1 MMRSAWYSGI
11 VLTILTGC
19 EQTPPAQP
27 VEKPAPAAATERV
40 PPAEDQP
47 VADKTNTFPPAEQT
61 PEVTRAVKP
70 AAANAKLRTQAEGEV
85 DPFSDAPVA
94 GTPPE
99 AFVFAQPPSI
109 VPPVL
114 LTTAEAQTCPVVV
127 GDQFPHLSLPKL
139 NGGEA
144 QSPFQPP
151 LSKPTVI
158 FFWTPDNPYAQE
170 ALFDVNDLLGARAD
184 DLGVQV
190 LGVCVADS
198 TEAAKALL
206 AGEPVEFENY
216 WDAKGAEYAKVAG
229 SPPPRI
235 YLLDDA
241 GKILWFDL
249 EFSRGTR
256 RELIQAIK
264 FLVSQRKAG

>member
-1 MMRSAWYSGI
+1 MMRSAWLGGM

-19 EQTPPAQP
+19 EQAPPAKP
-27 VEKPAPAAATERV
+27 VEERAPVAATERAPTAEKQPNADKV
-40 PPAEDQP
+40 DAPPPADET
-47 VADKTNTFPPAEQT
+47 TNEAPA
-61 PEVTRAVKP
+61 AKP
-70 AAANAKLRTQAEGEV
+70 AAANAKLKTQAEGEL
-85 DPFSDAPVA
+85 DPFSDAPIA

-114 LTTAEAQTCPVVV
+114 LTTAESQTCPVVV
-127 GDQFPHLSLPKL
+127 GDQFPNLSLPKL
-139 NGGEA
+139 AGGEA

-151 LSKPTVI
+151 LARPTVV
-158 FFWTPDNPYAQE
+158 FFWTADNPYAQQS
-170 ALFDVNDLLGARAD
+170 LYDLNDLLGSRAD
-184 DLGVQV
+184 ELGIQV

-198 TEAAKALL
+198 AEGGQALL
-206 AGEPVEFENY
+206 AGEPVQFENY
-216 WDAKGAEYAKVAG
+216 LDTKGAGFAKVAG

>member
-1 MMRSAWYSGI
+1 VEERA
-11 VLTILTGC
+11 
-19 EQTPPAQP
+19 P
-27 VEKPAPAAATERV
+27 VAATERAPTAEKQPNADKV
-40 PPAEDQP
+40 DAPPPADET
-47 VADKTNTFPPAEQT
+47 TNEAPA
-61 PEVTRAVKP
+61 AKP
-70 AAANAKLRTQAEGEV
+70 AAANAKLKTQAEGEV
-85 DPFSDAPVA
+85 DPFSDAPIA

-114 LTTAEAQTCPVVV
+114 LTTAEGQTCPVVV
-127 GDQFPHLSLPKL
+127 GDQFPNLSLPKL
-139 NGGEA
+139 AGGEA
-144 QSPFQPP
+144 ESPFQPP
-151 LSKPTVI
+151 LSKPTVV

-170 ALFDVNDLLGARAD
+170 ALFDVNDLIGTRAE
-184 DLGVQV
+184 DLGIQV
-190 LGVCVADS
+190 LGVCVTDS
-198 TEAAKALL
+198 PDNGQALL
-206 AGEPVEFENY
+206 ASQPVEFDNY
-216 WDAKGAEYAKVAG
+216 WDAKGAGYAKVAG

-256 RELIQAIK
+256 REMIQAIK